1 MPESSQAQ
9 TAPHRE
15 RTSPQRSESLWG
27 NPTYRQWF
35 TADTA
40 STIGAAMRGFAISLI
55 AFSLTQ
61 SVVLAGWLATF
72 SQIATHVS
80 DVFGGTVV
88 DRHNRKG
95 LIIANAVFGTLLWG
109 TVFVLIALHAI
120 AFPIF
125 AIVTVAASAVNG
137 LLANATN
144 AMLRTIIPT
153 REYPKAQSL
162 NQGRDSVVS
171 IAGSPLGG
179 VLYAVAPWLPF
190 AVASLMYAISGVSA
204 AQLRV
209 DEHVRDMVT
218 TDRKSKRPD
227 TASQAGCTSDT
238 AVAPDADATAEPAHT
253 SFFEDFIE
261 GWRWTLRRHTLLAIC
276 VIAALVNFGLNG
288 VFAAVNLQL
297 VSTHVDSVR
306 LGFVNTV
313 MGVGMLIGA
322 AFAHNFGLVG
332 AAAKA
337 ATETEP
343 AGRVCERVHM
353 GTGLVV
359 LSVTSLLTLLPMLF
373 SSDYLVIL
381 ASSLIVGLPIPT
393 INSLLMGFVFAK
405 VPSEMQGRVESA
417 SDMLS
422 MIPTLFCSALA
433 GSLLPRIGFGATIG
447 LFLAVLAVN
456 VVIALLMPSIRS
468 LPAAD
473 HWDDASL

>member
-179 VLYAVAPWLPF
+179 VLYA
-190 AVASLMYAISGVSA
+190 
-204 AQLRV
+204 
-209 DEHVRDMVT
+209 
-218 TDRKSKRPD
+218 
-227 TASQAGCTSDT
+227 
-238 AVAPDADATAEPAHT
+238 
-253 SFFEDFIE
+253 
-261 GWRWTLRRHTLLAIC
+261 
-276 VIAALVNFGLNG
+276 
-288 VFAAVNLQL
+288 
-297 VSTHVDSVR
+297 
-306 LGFVNTV
+306 
-313 MGVGMLIGA
+313 
-322 AFAHNFGLVG
+322 
-332 AAAKA
+332 
-337 ATETEP
+337 
-343 AGRVCERVHM
+343 
-353 GTGLVV
+353 
-359 LSVTSLLTLLPMLF
+359 
-373 SSDYLVIL
+373 
-381 ASSLIVGLPIPT
+381 
-393 INSLLMGFVFAK
+393 
-405 VPSEMQGRVESA
+405 
-417 SDMLS
+417 
-422 MIPTLFCSALA
+422 
-433 GSLLPRIGFGATIG
+433 
-447 LFLAVLAVN
+447 AVLGRGC
-456 VVIALLMPSIRS
+456 RS
-468 LPAAD
+468 RSPR
-473 HWDDASL
+473 

>member
-227 TASQAGCTSDT
+227 TASQAGCTSD
-238 AVAPDADATAEPAHT
+238 AVVAPDADATAERRTPRSFVRSSFEGMALDAAQAHAAGDLRNRRAGEFRAQRRVRRGEPATGEHPR
-253 SFFEDFIE
+253 
-261 GWRWTLRRHTLLAIC
+261 GLRATR
-276 VIAALVNFGLNG
+276 
-288 VFAAVNLQL
+288 
-297 VSTHVDSVR
+297 
-306 LGFVNTV
+306 FVNTV

-322 AFAHNFGLVG
+322 VI
-332 AAAKA
+332 AA
-337 ATETEP
+337 
-343 AGRVCERVHM
+343 RVCERVHM

>member
-1 MPESSQAQ
+1 
-9 TAPHRE
+9 
-15 RTSPQRSESLWG
+15 
-27 NPTYRQWF
+27 
-35 TADTA
+35 
-40 STIGAAMRGFAISLI
+40 MRGFAISLI

-125 AIVTVAASAVNG
+125 AIATVAASAVNG

-218 TDRKSKRPD
+218 TDRKSSVPTPRRKRAARPMPSSRP
-227 TASQAGCTSDT
+227 TPMRQQS
-238 AVAPDADATAEPAHT
+238 
-253 SFFEDFIE
+253 
-261 GWRWTLRRHTLLAIC
+261 RRTPRSSRISSKD
-276 VIAALVNFGLNG
+276 G
-288 VFAAVNLQL
+288 
-297 VSTHVDSVR
+297 
-306 LGFVNTV
+306 
-313 MGVGMLIGA
+313 
-322 AFAHNFGLVG
+322 
-332 AAAKA
+332 
-337 ATETEP
+337 
-343 AGRVCERVHM
+343 AGRCA
-353 GTGLVV
+353 GT
-359 LSVTSLLTLLPMLF
+359 
-373 SSDYLVIL
+373 
-381 ASSLIVGLPIPT
+381 
-393 INSLLMGFVFAK
+393 
-405 VPSEMQGRVESA
+405 RCWRSA
-417 SDMLS
+417 
-422 MIPTLFCSALA
+422 
-433 GSLLPRIGFGATIG
+433 
-447 LFLAVLAVN
+447 
-456 VVIALLMPSIRS
+456 
-468 LPAAD
+468 
-473 HWDDASL
+473 

>member
-15 RTSPQRSESLWG
+15 RASPQRSESLWG

-40 STIGAAMRGFAISLI
+40 STIGAAMKGFAISLI

-125 AIVTVAASAVNG
+125 AIATVAASAVNG

-227 TASQAGCTSDT
+227 TASQAGCTSDA
-238 AVAPDADATAEPAHT
+238 AVAPDADATAESAHT

-306 LGFVNTV
+306 LGFINTV

-322 AFAHNFGLVG
+322 VI
-332 AAAKA
+332 AA
-337 ATETEP
+337 
-343 AGRVCERVHM
+343 RVCERVHM
-353 GTGLVV
+353 GTGLV
-359 LSVTSLLTLLPMLF
+359 
-373 SSDYLVIL
+373 
-381 ASSLIVGLPIPT
+381 VGLPIPT

-405 VPSEMQGRVESA
+405 VPSEMQGRVGSA

>member
-1 MPESSQAQ
+1 MMPIRSRAAAAAVHIL
-9 TAPHRE
+9 TALCAAVGVVL
-15 RTSPQRSESLWG
+15 QCGFIGGKL
-27 NPTYRQWF
+27 NLAVLQYF
-35 TADTA
+35 TLMSNILCAVYFT
-40 STIGAAMRGFAISLI
+40 GAAVHTLRR
-55 AFSLTQ
+55 
-61 SVVLAGWLATF
+61 
-72 SQIATHVS
+72 
-80 DVFGGTVV
+80 GGT
-88 DRHNRKG
+88 
-95 LIIANAVFGTLLWG
+95 
-109 TVFVLIALHAI
+109 
-120 AFPIF
+120 
-125 AIVTVAASAVNG
+125 
-137 LLANATN
+137 
-144 AMLRTIIPT
+144 
-153 REYPKAQSL
+153 
-162 NQGRDSVVS
+162 
-171 IAGSPLGG
+171 
-179 VLYAVAPWLPF
+179 WLP
-190 AVASLMYAISGVSA
+190 VCKG
-204 AQLRV
+204 
-209 DEHVRDMVT
+209 
-218 TDRKSKRPD
+218 P
-227 TASQAGCTSDT
+227 
-238 AVAPDADATAEPAHT
+238 
-253 SFFEDFIE
+253 FFEDFIE
-261 GWRWTLRRHTLLAIC
+261 GWRWTLRRHTLMAIC

-322 AFAHNFGLVG
+322 VI
-332 AAAKA
+332 AA
-337 ATETEP
+337 
-343 AGRVCERVHM
+343 RVCERVHM

-381 ASSLIVGLPIPT
+381 ASSLVVGLPIPT

-405 VPSEMQGRVESA
+405 VPSEMQGRVGSA

>member
-15 RTSPQRSESLWG
+15 RTSPQRSGSLWG

-72 SQIATHVS
+72 SQVATHVS

-227 TASQAGCTSDT
+227 TASQAGCTSDA
-238 AVAPDADATAEPAHT
+238 AVAPDADATAESAHT

-322 AFAHNFGLVG
+322 VI
-332 AAAKA
+332 AA
-337 ATETEP
+337 
-343 AGRVCERVHM
+343 RVCERVHM
-353 GTGLVV
+353 GTGLV
-359 LSVTSLLTLLPMLF
+359 
-373 SSDYLVIL
+373 
-381 ASSLIVGLPIPT
+381 VGLPIPT

-417 SDMLS
+417 SGMLS

>member
-1 MPESSQAQ
+1 M
-9 TAPHRE
+9 
-15 RTSPQRSESLWG
+15 
-27 NPTYRQWF
+27 
-35 TADTA
+35 
-40 STIGAAMRGFAISLI
+40 
-55 AFSLTQ
+55 
-61 SVVLAGWLATF
+61 
-72 SQIATHVS
+72 
-80 DVFGGTVV
+80 
-88 DRHNRKG
+88 
-95 LIIANAVFGTLLWG
+95 
-109 TVFVLIALHAI
+109 
-120 AFPIF
+120 
-125 AIVTVAASAVNG
+125 
-137 LLANATN
+137 
-144 AMLRTIIPT
+144 
-153 REYPKAQSL
+153 
-162 NQGRDSVVS
+162 
-171 IAGSPLGG
+171 
-179 VLYAVAPWLPF
+179 
-190 AVASLMYAISGVSA
+190 MYAISGVSA

-227 TASQAGCTSDT
+227 TASQAGCTSDA
-238 AVAPDADATAEPAHT
+238 AVAPDADATAESAHT

-261 GWRWTLRRHTLLAIC
+261 GWRWTLRRHTLMAIC

-322 AFAHNFGLVG
+322 VI
-332 AAAKA
+332 AA
-337 ATETEP
+337 
-343 AGRVCERVHM
+343 RVCERVHM

-381 ASSLIVGLPIPT
+381 ASSLVVGLPIPT

-405 VPSEMQGRVESA
+405 VPSEMQGRVGSA

>member
-1 MPESSQAQ
+1 MTNAYECTTQ
-9 TAPHRE
+9 
-15 RTSPQRSESLWG
+15 PQRSQAADPLRTRDFRLLVAGLGISLFANLMLRFAMSMWVLDETG
-27 NPTYRQWF
+27 SAAAF
-35 TADTA
+35 ASILTA
-40 STIGAAMRGFAISLI
+40 SILPTILLSPLGGVMADRTNRRTVMVALDALSAVTVLVCAAIFSSAGFN
-55 AFSLTQ
+55 
-61 SVVLAGWLATF
+61 LA
-72 SQIATHVS
+72 
-80 DVFGGTVV
+80 
-88 DRHNRKG
+88 
-95 LIIANAVFGTLLWG
+95 
-109 TVFVLIALHAI
+109 AI
-120 AFPIF
+120 AVMQVALAVLDAMETP
-125 AIVTVAASAVNG
+125 TVQAALPQMFRSHGEDVMRRAMAVVNVV
-137 LLANATN
+137 
-144 AMLRTIIPT
+144 
-153 REYPKAQSL
+153 
-162 NQGRDSVVS
+162 NQTSTLVPAV
-171 IAGSPLGG
+171 LGG

-227 TASQAGCTSDT
+227 TASQAGCTSDA
-238 AVAPDADATAEPAHT
+238 AVAPDADATAESAHT

-306 LGFVNTV
+306 LGFINTV

-322 AFAHNFGLVG
+322 VI
-332 AAAKA
+332 AA
-337 ATETEP
+337 
-343 AGRVCERVHM
+343 RVCEPVHM

-381 ASSLIVGLPIPT
+381 ASSLVVGLPIPT

-405 VPSEMQGRVESA
+405 VPSEMQGRVGSA
-417 SDMLS
+417 SGMLS

-473 HWDDASL
+473 HWDDSSL

>member
-1 MPESSQAQ
+1 
-9 TAPHRE
+9 
-15 RTSPQRSESLWG
+15 
-27 NPTYRQWF
+27 
-35 TADTA
+35 
-40 STIGAAMRGFAISLI
+40 MRGFAISLI

-171 IAGSPLGG
+171 IAGSPLSG

-227 TASQAGCTSDT
+227 TASQAGCTSD
-238 AVAPDADATAEPAHT
+238 AVVAPDADATAEPAHT

-322 AFAHNFGLVG
+322 VI
-332 AAAKA
+332 AA
-337 ATETEP
+337 
-343 AGRVCERVHM
+343 RVC
-353 GTGLVV
+353 L
-359 LSVTSLLTLLPMLF
+359 
-373 SSDYLVIL
+373 
-381 ASSLIVGLPIPT
+381 SLIHI
-393 INSLLMGFVFAK
+393 
-405 VPSEMQGRVESA
+405 
-417 SDMLS
+417 
-422 MIPTLFCSALA
+422 
-433 GSLLPRIGFGATIG
+433 
-447 LFLAVLAVN
+447 
-456 VVIALLMPSIRS
+456 
-468 LPAAD
+468 
-473 HWDDASL
+473 

>member
-15 RTSPQRSESLWG
+15 HTSPQRSESLWG

-40 STIGAAMRGFAISLI
+40 STIGAAMKGFAISLI

-227 TASQAGCTSDT
+227 TASQAGCTSD
-238 AVAPDADATAEPAHT
+238 AVVAPDADATAESAHT

-322 AFAHNFGLVG
+322 VI
-332 AAAKA
+332 AA
-337 ATETEP
+337 
-343 AGRVCERVHM
+343 RVCERVHM

-381 ASSLIVGLPIPT
+381 ASHPHHQLAADGIRVRQSAERDAGTCRVGERHAVDDT
-393 INSLLMGFVFAK
+393 H
-405 VPSEMQGRVESA
+405 
-417 SDMLS
+417 
-422 MIPTLFCSALA
+422 
-433 GSLLPRIGFGATIG
+433 
-447 LFLAVLAVN
+447 AVLLSA
-456 VVIALLMPSIRS
+456 RR
-468 LPAAD
+468 LPAATHRVRRHD
-473 HWDDASL
+473 RPVPGRACGQCGHRAADAVDPLAPRRRPLGRRVAVTMHH

>member
-72 SQIATHVS
+72 SQVATHVS

-95 LIIANAVFGTLLWG
+95 LII
-109 TVFVLIALHAI
+109 
-120 AFPIF
+120 
-125 AIVTVAASAVNG
+125 
-137 LLANATN
+137 ANATN

-227 TASQAGCTSDT
+227 TASQAGCTSDA
-238 AVAPDADATAEPAHT
+238 AVAPDADATAESAHT

-322 AFAHNFGLVG
+322 VI
-332 AAAKA
+332 AA
-337 ATETEP
+337 
-343 AGRVCERVHM
+343 RVCERVHM

-381 ASSLIVGLPIPT
+381 ASSLVVGLPIPT

-417 SDMLS
+417 SGMLS

-456 VVIALLMPSIRS
+456 VVIALLTPSIRS

>member
-227 TASQAGCTSDT
+227 TASQAGCTSD
-238 AVAPDADATAEPAHT
+238 AVVAPDADATAEPAHT

-288 VFAAVNLQL
+288 
-297 VSTHVDSVR
+297 
-306 LGFVNTV
+306 
-313 MGVGMLIGA
+313 
-322 AFAHNFGLVG
+322 
-332 AAAKA
+332 
-337 ATETEP
+337 
-343 AGRVCERVHM
+343 
-353 GTGLVV
+353 
-359 LSVTSLLTLLPMLF
+359 
-373 SSDYLVIL
+373 
-381 ASSLIVGLPIPT
+381 
-393 INSLLMGFVFAK
+393 VFAK

>member
-40 STIGAAMRGFAISLI
+40 STIGAAMKGFAISLI

-95 LIIANAVFGTLLWG
+95 LIIANA
-109 TVFVLIALHAI
+109 
-120 AFPIF
+120 
-125 AIVTVAASAVNG
+125 
-137 LLANATN
+137 TN

-153 REYPKAQSL
+153 RQYPKAQSL

-227 TASQAGCTSDT
+227 TASQAGCTSDA
-238 AVAPDADATAEPAHT
+238 AVAPDADATAESAHT

-306 LGFVNTV
+306 LGFINTV

-322 AFAHNFGLVG
+322 VI
-332 AAAKA
+332 AA
-337 ATETEP
+337 
-343 AGRVCERVHM
+343 RVCERVHM

-381 ASSLIVGLPIPT
+381 ASSLVVGLPIPT

-405 VPSEMQGRVESA
+405 VPSEMQGRVGSA

>member
-61 SVVLAGWLATF
+61 SVVLAGWLTTF

-227 TASQAGCTSDT
+227 TASQAGCTSDA
-238 AVAPDADATAEPAHT
+238 AVAPDADATAESAHT

-322 AFAHNFGLVG
+322 VI
-332 AAAKA
+332 AA
-337 ATETEP
+337 
-343 AGRVCERVHM
+343 RVCERVHM

-393 INSLLMGFVFAK
+393 INSLLMGFVFSK

-417 SDMLS
+417 SGMLS

>member
-72 SQIATHVS
+72 SQVATHVS

-227 TASQAGCTSDT
+227 TASQAGCTSDA
-238 AVAPDADATAEPAHT
+238 AVAPDADATAESAHT

-322 AFAHNFGLVG
+322 VI
-332 AAAKA
+332 AA
-337 ATETEP
+337 
-343 AGRVCERVHM
+343 RVCERVHM
-353 GTGLVV
+353 
-359 LSVTSLLTLLPMLF
+359 
-373 SSDYLVIL
+373 IL
-381 ASSLIVGLPIPT
+381 ASSLVVGLPIPT

-405 VPSEMQGRVESA
+405 VPSKMQGRVESA
-417 SDMLS
+417 SGMLS

>member
-179 VLYAVAPWLPF
+179 VLYA
-190 AVASLMYAISGVSA
+190 AVGAMPMMGL
-204 AQLRV
+204 
-209 DEHVRDMVT
+209 
-218 TDRKSKRPD
+218 

-322 AFAHNFGLVG
+322 VI
-332 AAAKA
+332 AA
-337 ATETEP
+337 
-343 AGRVCERVHM
+343 RVCERVHM